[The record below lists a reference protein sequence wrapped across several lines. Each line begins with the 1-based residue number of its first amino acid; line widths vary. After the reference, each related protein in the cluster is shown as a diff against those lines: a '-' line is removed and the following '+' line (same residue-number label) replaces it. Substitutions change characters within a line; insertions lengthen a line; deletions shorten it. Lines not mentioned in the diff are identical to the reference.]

1 MAPKILPQVI
11 IINKTG
17 SRDEQHITIKLIEK
31 KSRSLMEKI
40 VNLKDNNI
48 LIKNIPTLMDF

>member
-17 SRDEQHITIKLIEK
+17 SHDEQHVIIKLIVK
-31 KSRSLMEKI
+31 KK
-40 VNLKDNNI
+40 KK
-48 LIKNIPTLMDF
+48 KNQGH